1 LKCTFT
7 FNAQQSLTVSVGS
20 SPFSAGSAYHVA
32 CTYDGQQMCLYI
44 NGASRACSNIKS
56 VFTEGTTE
64 KLLIGSDG
72 STSWAGTIDEVR
84 TTHTT
89 HMTHTNHIHD

>member
-1 LKCTFT
+1 MKCTFT

-56 VFTEGTTE
+56 VFTEGATE

-89 HMTHTNHIHD
+89 HTNQVHD